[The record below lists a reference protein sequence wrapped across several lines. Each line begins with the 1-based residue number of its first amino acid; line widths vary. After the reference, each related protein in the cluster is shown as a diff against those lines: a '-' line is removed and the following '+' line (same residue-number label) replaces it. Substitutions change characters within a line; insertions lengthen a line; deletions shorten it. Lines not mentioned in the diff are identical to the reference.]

1 MFSTSKKYNVIIIL
15 FLCLISNLSFSQLE
29 SSLKNRIG
37 FSTQLLLSSPI
48 KIKRNYTPNQTDITS
63 GFSPAIQATITYH
76 RKINN
81 RFVASLGLN
90 LGSYSFNK
98 KVYVSNAYN
107 EMNGRDYS
115 SNNPH
120 FGYTFL
126 GVKLGGGYNLINKEK
141 FHITIGLDII
151 GSYFISTIETEFV
164 NFIPTNNAVKKI
176 YTFDVEGNKDE
187 LMIFSS
193 ELSANFYKRLKYNLL
208 FNLGLSFT
216 YSQKE
221 TFEGSY
227 IIYGDNQ
234 NLTGSFYKTFKH
246 SGFSVGLFYQF

>member
-1 MFSTSKKYNVIIIL
+1 MFSPSKKYNAIIIL
-15 FLCLISNLSFSQLE
+15 LLCLLSNLSFSQLD

-48 KIKRNYTPNQTDITS
+48 KIKRNYTSNQTDITS
-63 GFSPAIQATITYH
+63 GFSPAVQATITYN

-81 RFVASLGLN
+81 RFWGNIGLN
-90 LGSYSFNK
+90 IGSYSFNK

-126 GVKLGGGYNLINKEK
+126 GLKLGGGYNLINKEK
-141 FHITIGLDII
+141 FQIMIGLDII
-151 GSYFISTIETEFV
+151 GSYFFSTIETEFV
-164 NFIPTNNAVKKI
+164 NFIPTNNAIKKI
-176 YTFDVEGNKDE
+176 YTFDVKGNKDE

-221 TFEGSY
+221 TFEGNY

-234 NLTGSFYKTFKH
+234 NLTGSFNKTFRH
-246 SGFSVGLFYQF
+246 SSFSVGLFYQF